1 MEGTNFGQI
10 NIYKLSGGAKIN
22 RLFHERF
29 PFEITASLTIDEKIL
44 RREIAIAIKNTH
56 GV

>member
-10 NIYKLSGGAKIN
+10 NINKLSGGAKIN

-29 PFEITASLTIDEKIL
+29 PYELTTSMAIDEKL
-44 RREIAIAIKNTH
+44 FKREIAIAIKNTH